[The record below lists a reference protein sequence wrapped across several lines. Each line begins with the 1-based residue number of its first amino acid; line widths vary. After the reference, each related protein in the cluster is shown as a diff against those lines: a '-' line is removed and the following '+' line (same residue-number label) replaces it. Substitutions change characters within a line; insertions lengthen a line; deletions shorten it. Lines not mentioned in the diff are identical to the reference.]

1 MKRMILTLM
10 LLSVLCGIYGLIGC
24 QVSAPFDIT
33 PCTLPVE
40 LSSFNA
46 VISGRN
52 NVQVTWSTQSQTNL
66 TGFYIYRNS
75 DKEAAT
81 AECVSPLFP
90 ATNSS
95 TFQTYAFTDNAVN
108 EGLWYYW
115 LESQEFDGSSELHG
129 PVFVTVSHD
138 AQSGTPNVPL
148 KTGIKSIYPNPFNP
162 STTITIGLSKAS
174 DVNMEIYNIKGELVR
189 KLASGMKSVGT
200 HNILWNGLSDSGQA
214 CGSGIY
220 LLKFMA
226 NGETIQA
233 KLTLLK

>member
-1 MKRMILTLM
+1 MRRIFLTLL
-10 LLSVLCGIYGLIGC
+10 LLSMLCGIYALTGFGI
-24 QVSAPFDIT
+24 SNAFDIV

-46 VISGRN
+46 VINGHN
-52 NVQVTWSTQSQTNL
+52 NVQVTWTTQSQTNL

-75 DKEAAT
+75 IKEVAT

-95 TFQTYAFTDNAVN
+95 TLQTYAFTDIGVDA
-108 EGLWYYW
+108 GLWYYW
-115 LESQEFDGSSELHG
+115 LESQEYDGSSDFHG

-138 AQSGTPNVPL
+138 GQQGIPDIPQI
-148 KTGIKSIYPNPFNP
+148 TGIKSVFPNPFNP
-162 STTITIGLSKAS
+162 STTITIGLTKAA
-174 DVNMEIYNIKGELVR
+174 DVNMEIYNVKGELVR
-189 KLASGMKSVGT
+189 KLASGRKNEGT

-220 LLKFMA
+220 ILKLKA
-226 NGETIQA
+226 GSETTQA